1 ARNKRNKKRHKE
13 HFCVNCTYQ
22 FFFKRTGKE
31 IYGGIKMSEDIREIV
46 EICFNL
52 SDRLEEFE
60 KEVEKIGEQ
69 IKQQEQKTAELDRKI
84 KEIIKMI
91 RGE

>member
-1 ARNKRNKKRHKE
+1 
-13 HFCVNCTYQ
+13 
-22 FFFKRTGKE
+22 
-31 IYGGIKMSEDIREIV
+31 MSEDIREIV

-69 IKQQEQKTAELDRKI
+69 IKQQEQKTAELDLSI
-84 KEIIKMI
+84 PL
-91 RGE
+91 

>member
-1 ARNKRNKKRHKE
+1 
-13 HFCVNCTYQ
+13 
-22 FFFKRTGKE
+22 
-31 IYGGIKMSEDIREIV
+31 MSEDIREIV